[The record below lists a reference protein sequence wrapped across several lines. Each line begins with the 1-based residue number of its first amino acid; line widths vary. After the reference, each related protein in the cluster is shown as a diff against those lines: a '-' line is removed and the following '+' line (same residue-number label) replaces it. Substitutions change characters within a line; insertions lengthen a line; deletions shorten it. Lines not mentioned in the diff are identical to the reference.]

1 LFLNGKERFFLL
13 FYLQLKVMERKTKD
27 EEENRIKQQK
37 EKLITI
43 LSQVVTEKKYYNSIQ
58 LVQTF
63 LDFISTD
70 GRRC

>member
-1 LFLNGKERFFLL
+1 
-13 FYLQLKVMERKTKD
+13 MERKTKD